1 MAEERCT
8 STIPKQPKPMIEER
22 RCFPN
27 SVGIDAASREFNSKR
42 YSVEPSANFADKC
55 GVGIIQFKATTAC
68 GDPFDEK
75 LSRRKAEDLL
85 GC

>member
-1 MAEERCT
+1 MITPIKRRAKCLMAEERCT

-55 GVGIIQFKATTAC
+55 GVGIAMRA
-68 GDPFDEK
+68 PE
-75 LSRRKAEDLL
+75 AA
-85 GC
+85 